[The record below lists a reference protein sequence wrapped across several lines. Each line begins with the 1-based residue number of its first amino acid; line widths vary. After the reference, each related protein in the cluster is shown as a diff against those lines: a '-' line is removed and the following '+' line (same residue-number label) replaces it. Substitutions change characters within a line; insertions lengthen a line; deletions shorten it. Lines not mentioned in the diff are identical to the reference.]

1 MINLLSKIYLSA
13 IINQT
18 TNSVAVVDN
27 VAKSSSDLNY
37 VIGGIF
43 IIILTILGGFILI
56 KK

>member
-13 IINQT
+13 VINQT